1 MAETRR
7 PLDVDFAILRAKQR
21 ARRQSLGTA
30 IGMSPDDQQL
40 QESTTALG
48 IRKGTARFILGTG
61 EGGVFGELYT
71 TVEENGRYFDR
82 VRKITDSAEA
92 AYLTGVQE
100 EVKSKKRSS

>member
-61 EGGVFGELYT
+61 EGGVL
-71 TVEENGRYFDR
+71 ENFIRLS
-82 VRKITDSAEA
+82 RKMVDI
-92 AYLTGVQE
+92 LTE
-100 EVKSKKRSS
+100 